1 MAMLTAEQLKQQI
14 TEVVVPLIKEHASKD
29 VADLVRQNVETM
41 LAAARS
47 GRPDY
52 AARLLDGGEGPPV
65 PSEAM
70 GVVTPDGRIVLRA
83 RHPEERG
90 MLFARYVRA
99 LAGARNDKDKAIKV
113 AKMWGY
119 TDVAAALEKSAEK
132 AMSAGDPLAGGFLV
146 PTEFSQDIIELL
158 RASAVVRS
166 LNPLTMPMTS
176 GSIKV
181 PKITGGTTAAYIGEN
196 TNITKSELATGQI
209 TMTFKKLAALV
220 PISNDLL
227 RYSSPSADGIVRD
240 DAVRSLS
247 AREDL
252 AFIRG
257 NGLSGT
263 PKGLKDWIA
272 AGGKFD
278 GTGTVNLANVTND
291 LGHAIRNVM
300 DANINLVIGQ
310 AGTGAITVN
319 PGWIFAP
326 RTWQY
331 LFTVQTGLGTHAF
344 KDEMMRGTL
353 WGWPY
358 RVTTQIPIT
367 MTAAGA
373 DTGGTQ
379 SEAYFGAFA
388 HAVIG
393 ESLGL
398 IVDASQEAAYH
409 DGSAVVAT
417 FSQDQTVIRVIAE
430 HDFALRHDRAFSLIQ
445 KVTYGA

>member
-14 TEVVVPLIKEHASKD
+14 TEVVVPLIKEYATKD
-29 VADLVRQNVETM
+29 VADLVRQNVE
-41 LAAARS
+41 AAVAKAQQ
-47 GRPDY
+47 GRPSY
-52 AARLLDGGEGPPV
+52 AAHLFGDGQAGTGQAQTPP
-65 PSEAM
+65 EK
-70 GVVTPDGRIVLRA
+70 
-83 RHPEERG
+83 G

-119 TDVAAALEKSAEK
+119 HDVAAALEASNEK
-132 AMSAGDPLAGGFLV
+132 AMSAGDPTAGGFLV
-146 PTEFSQDIIELL
+146 PTEFSQDVIELL

-166 LNPLTMPMTS
+166 LNPLIMPMTVGHLKIPKVTS
-176 GSIKV
+176 GV
-181 PKITGGTTAAYIGEN
+181 TAAYIGEN
-196 TNITKSELATGQI
+196 TNITKSELGTGQI
-209 TMTFKKLAALV
+209 DMNFKKLAALV

-240 DAVRSLS
+240 DSVRALS

-252 AFIRG
+252 AFIRNDG
-257 NGLSGT
+257 TSGV
-263 PKGLKDWIA
+263 PKGLKNWIA
-272 AGGKFD
+272 AANKFNANS
-278 GTGTVNLANVTND
+278 TVNLANVTTD
-291 LGHAIRNVM
+291 LGKAIRLIM
-300 DANINLVIGQ
+300 DANINLVINQG
-310 AGTGAITVN
+310 GTGAVDVR

-331 LFTVQTGLGTHAF
+331 LFTVQTSLGTHAF
-344 KDEMMRGTL
+344 KDELMRGTL
-353 WGWPY
+353 WGFPY
-358 RVTTQIPIT
+358 RVTSQIPIT
-367 MTAAGA
+367 MSGAA

-379 SEAYFGAFA
+379 SEVYFGAFA

-430 HDFALRHDRAFSLIQ
+430 HDFALRHDRAFSLVQ
-445 KVTYGA
+445 QVTYGA